1 MLKFIFIDIDDT
13 LLDFDACCKET
24 IAKGFNDFNL
34 GEFKDDTL
42 KMFHEVNDVL
52 WHQIETKELT
62 FEELKKI
69 RFNKFFSKIGIS
81 FDGVK
86 FESYFRDNLYDSC
99 ILEDGVV
106 EVLSYLKNKNYI
118 LATASN
124 GPYNQ
129 QIHRLK
135 KADIYSYF
143 DFNFISEKIGYSK
156 PSKEFFDEAIFKI
169 NQKYYIRRDEC
180 IMIGDS
186 LTSDIQGGLNA
197 CMKTCFYN
205 KKNKEL
211 KNFKGDFV
219 IYKLK
224 DLEKIL

>member
-99 ILEDGVV
+99 ILEDGV
-106 EVLSYLKNKNYI
+106 I
-118 LATASN
+118 
-124 GPYNQ
+124 
-129 QIHRLK
+129 
-135 KADIYSYF
+135 
-143 DFNFISEKIGYSK
+143 
-156 PSKEFFDEAIFKI
+156 EF
-169 NQKYYIRRDEC
+169 
-180 IMIGDS
+180 
-186 LTSDIQGGLNA
+186 L
-197 CMKTCFYN
+197 
-205 KKNKEL
+205 
-211 KNFKGDFV
+211 
-219 IYKLK
+219 
-224 DLEKIL
+224 